1 MFDGGYTDIR
11 EISIDMGT
19 VSGGYTDQ
27 ADGGVGICGGHTDI

>member
-1 MFDGGYTDIR
+1 MFDGGHTDIR

-27 ADGGVGICGGHTDI
+27 ANGGVGVCTGVSDI